1 MQKLSGTSSGKNNK
15 SCGIF
20 YRESNK
26 IGFVFFWFFYDFLC
40 NLQVPAKRG
49 ILLKMCFAPRPS
61 GRFRTLQPGPRFAD
75 KPLERKRTLQL
86 GPPGGR
92 RQGVAGFWR
101 SGGRD
106 RPGTSWGHPLGHP
119 CSIYR
124 LGRGGRVAD
133 EQTHRRPAAG
143 AAAGPVAAPGRRGQG
158 KARLKQV
165 LWVQR

>member
-20 YRESNK
+20 YHESNK
-26 IGFVFFWFFYDFLC
+26 IGFAFFWVFYDFLR

-61 GRFRTLQPGPRFAD
+61 GRFKTLQLGPRFAD
-75 KPLERKRTLQL
+75 KPLERKITLQL
-86 GPPGGR
+86 GPPGG
-92 RQGVAGFWR
+92 VAGFRR

-106 RPGTSWGHPLGHP
+106 RPGTSWGRPLGHP
-119 CSIYR
+119 YSIYR
-124 LGRGGRVAD
+124 LGRGRRVTG
-133 EQTHRRPAAG
+133 EQAHRRPAAG
-143 AAAGPVAAPGRRGQG
+143 AAAGPAAAPGRRGQG